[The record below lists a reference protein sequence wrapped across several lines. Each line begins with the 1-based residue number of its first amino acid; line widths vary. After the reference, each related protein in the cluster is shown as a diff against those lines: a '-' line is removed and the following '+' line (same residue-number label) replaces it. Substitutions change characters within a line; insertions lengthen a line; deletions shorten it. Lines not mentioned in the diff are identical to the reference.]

1 MTPEII
7 IVPTSHIAR
16 ESLERVKDVISS
28 AKPDCLAVELDF
40 YRYRAMKSEGKESGF
55 AIMRSMGPLTYSL
68 YWLLKKLQEHL
79 GGKTGILPGS
89 DMMKAADLGSE
100 LGIPVAFIDQDI
112 QTTFLGIKKIGLR
125 EKLKLIWLLIYGA
138 IGMKLPLPGRK
149 VELDLNKVPE
159 KEVVV
164 QAIGMIKKEL
174 PGLYKVLID
183 DRNRHMA
190 RKLITLSEKYG
201 KIVCVIGAGHED
213 GIRKILESP
222 RKGSTAI

>member
-1 MTPEII
+1 MMPEII
-7 IVPTSHIAR
+7 LVPTSHIAR
-16 ESLERVKDVISS
+16 ESLENVKKVVESN
-28 AKPDCLAVELDF
+28 KPDCLAVELDF
-40 YRYRAMKSEGKESGF
+40 YRYSAMKSEGKESGF

-89 DMMKAADLGSE
+89 DMIKAADLGSE

-125 EKLKLIWLLIYGA
+125 EKLKLIWLIIYGA

-149 VELDLNKVPE
+149 VELDLNRVPE
-159 KEVVV
+159 KEIIN
-164 QAIGMIKKEL
+164 QAIGLIKKEL
-174 PGLYKVLID
+174 PGLYKVLIE

-190 RKLITLSEKYG
+190 EKLITLSEKYH
-201 KIVCVIGAGHED
+201 KIVCVIGAGHEE
-213 GIRKILESP
+213 GIRKILNAA
-222 RKGSTAI
+222 K